1 MNILITGHKGFI
13 GANLVKSYQD
23 GTFAKHFAIKDDF
36 NIITLPRCD
45 VKLID
50 LEKTKT
56 KIDRIYHLAG
66 TPSPAKYKK
75 NPVDVLLS
83 SVMGTFNVLE
93 LAKQTGARVVFT
105 STIDTEKYYPSS
117 DPRACYTDGKKAAED
132 LCYLYRDSVDVRVAR
147 LFSTYGEGM
156 KPDDGRVI
164 PVFIQKALNNEPI
177 SIYGNGTQI
186 DSFCYISDM
195 VHGLHALMEGENP
208 DSPIELGNPFVQ
220 GYNSGLASLGD
231 LASLIIELCQSK
243 SKISYVMSTG
253 HDKERI
259 PNIVYAMKVLKW
271 APVVGLKQGLTNTI
285 RYFKGVTKC
294 AA

>member
-36 NIITLPRCD
+36 NIITLPRD

-50 LEKTKT
+50 LKKTKT

-117 DPRACYTDGKKAAED
+117 DARACYTDGKKAAED

-220 GYNSGLASLGD
+220 GYNSGLASIGE

-271 APVVGLKQGLTNTI
+271 TPVVGLKQGLTNTI